1 MTRVGEYDSGVGP
14 VEQGARR
21 GPRDYL
27 RMISRGRPVI
37 VATVLVVTVPALVMA
52 LLTTPAYAAQAEVL
66 LQPRT
71 SETLFDPTTS
81 VPIDP
86 GRQVRNEIRVVSSAP
101 VRAAVE
107 TALGP
112 VPKAT
117 ARAVGAS
124 DLISV
129 SVRSTDPARAAVV
142 ANAYAT
148 SYIEY
153 SRKQAVDDVL
163 AASRQVQ
170 NKISELQQQIDTAAG
185 GAQRESL
192 VASQGFFKQKLDQ
205 LQVEGALK
213 QGGAQ
218 LVTPATAPSSPVSPR
233 PLRTGILALLFG
245 LLVGVGLALLRE
257 LLDDSVRSKDDFER
271 LVPDVPVLGLIPVV
285 STWRGK
291 DDPYLVSLEEPTSP
305 AAEAYRTLRTSIQFI
320 GLDQPM
326 QTLQI
331 TSANTQEGKTT
342 TLANLGVALARS
354 GPTVAIVCCDLRQ
367 PRIHEFFG
375 LSNEVGFTSVLLGK
389 VPLAGAIQEVP
400 QQARLF
406 VLASGPVPP
415 NPSEL
420 LSSKRTVEVL
430 GSLQAEYDIVLIDAP
445 PVLPV
450 TDSLILS
457 GRVDA
462 TLLVVVAGSTSR
474 KEAVRAMELLRQVEA
489 PVVGALLNGAET
501 ADSYGYT
508 NESARKGRVP
518 APG

>member
-1 MTRVGEYDSGVGP
+1 
-14 VEQGARR
+14 
-21 GPRDYL
+21 
-27 RMISRGRPVI
+27 MIAASALVI
-37 VATVLVVTVPALVMA
+37 TVPALVIS
-52 LLTTPAYAAQAEVL
+52 LLTTPVYSAQAEVL
-66 LQPRT
+66 LQSRT

-81 VPIDP
+81 LPTDP
-86 GRQVRNEIRVVSSAP
+86 RRQVRNEIRVVSSAP

-107 TALGP
+107 TQLGP

-124 DLISV
+124 DVISV

-148 SYIEY
+148 SYIEHR
-153 SRKQAVDDVL
+153 RKQAVDDVL
-163 AASRQVQ
+163 AATRQVQ
-170 NKISELQQQIDTAAG
+170 SKMSELQQQIDAATA

-192 VASQGFFKQKLDQ
+192 VASQGLFKQKLDQ
-205 LQVEGALK
+205 LQVDGALK
-213 QGGAQ
+213 QGGAE
-218 LVTPATAPSSPVSPR
+218 LVTSATVPSSPVSPR
-233 PLRTGILALLFG
+233 PLRTGLVALLFG
-245 LLVGVGLALLRE
+245 VGIGVGLALLRE
-257 LLDDSVRSKDDFER
+257 LLDDSVRTKADFER

-291 DDPYLVSLEEPTSP
+291 DGPYLVSLEERTSP
-305 AAEAYRTLRTSIQFI
+305 AAEAYRTLRTSVQFI
-320 GLDQPM
+320 GLDQPV

-354 GPTVAIVCCDLRQ
+354 GPTVAIVCCDLRR
-367 PRIHEFFG
+367 PRVHEFFG
-375 LSNEVGFTSVLLGK
+375 LPNDVGFTSVLLGK
-389 VPLAGAIQEVP
+389 VPLAGAVQEVP
-400 QQARLF
+400 AQARLS
-406 VLASGPVPP
+406 LLSSGPLPP

-420 LSSKRTVEVL
+420 LSSRRTVEVL

-474 KEAVRAMELLRQVEA
+474 REVARAMELLRQVDA
-489 PVVGALLNGAET
+489 PVVGAVINGAET
-501 ADSYGYT
+501 EDLHGYT
-508 NESARKGRVP
+508 YESAVDGRMP
-518 APG
+518 TPG